1 MNVIVVDNVNV
12 MSSYWEPDI
21 NCLHRISW
29 SRWYQSFWK
38 SWVQFWV
45 QRLFTL
51 CEFSCS
57 FSPSGKCWNSN
68 SSCAVIALFSILS
81 NFLFM
86 CHHWTH
92 YHMSCWKCWMT
103 QEFLF
108 VPKLLIFFFFFIFP
122 RSALQ
127 TLHKVSSKA
136 REHNYFLGGLTH
148 DWVSYYEQRIE
159 SDRSC
164 LNEWHAMDNLESR
177 RPPSPDSVR
186 TK

>member
-1 MNVIVVDNVNV
+1 
-12 MSSYWEPDI
+12 
-21 NCLHRISW
+21 
-29 SRWYQSFWK
+29 
-38 SWVQFWV
+38 
-45 QRLFTL
+45 
-51 CEFSCS
+51 
-57 FSPSGKCWNSN
+57 
-68 SSCAVIALFSILS
+68 
-81 NFLFM
+81 
-86 CHHWTH
+86 
-92 YHMSCWKCWMT
+92 MT

-108 VPKLLIFFFFFIFP
+108 VPKLLFYFIFFF

>member
-1 MNVIVVDNVNV
+1 
-12 MSSYWEPDI
+12 
-21 NCLHRISW
+21 
-29 SRWYQSFWK
+29 
-38 SWVQFWV
+38 
-45 QRLFTL
+45 
-51 CEFSCS
+51 
-57 FSPSGKCWNSN
+57 
-68 SSCAVIALFSILS
+68 
-81 NFLFM
+81 
-86 CHHWTH
+86 
-92 YHMSCWKCWMT
+92 MT

-108 VPKLLIFFFFFIFP
+108 VPKLLILFFFLSFFP

>member
-1 MNVIVVDNVNV
+1 MLLYDPGIFICTQIVN
-12 MSSYWEPDI
+12 
-21 NCLHRISW
+21 L
-29 SRWYQSFWK
+29 
-38 SWVQFWV
+38 
-45 QRLFTL
+45 
-51 CEFSCS
+51 
-57 FSPSGKCWNSN
+57 GG
-68 SSCAVIALFSILS
+68 
-81 NFLFM
+81 
-86 CHHWTH
+86 
-92 YHMSCWKCWMT
+92 
-103 QEFLF
+103 
-108 VPKLLIFFFFFIFP
+108 FFFF